1 LLQHIQVLEEG
12 ICFLSADK
20 KVEFHNGLFLQYLNT
35 IADESSSDAQTI
47 LTDKSFQKLQD
58 FLEQEGLHF
67 FEETISRQG
76 KIFSV
81 RANIFKDRSFE
92 IILNDIT
99 RQEKTKQLKQ
109 EMTGNIAH
117 EFRTPITSIRGYLET

>member
-1 LLQHIQVLEEG
+1 KFEPSLLKFPNDEVGEIGKKIADNYHQLKESKKSVLLERQKLLQHIQVLEEG

-58 FLEQEGLHF
+58 FL
-67 FEETISRQG
+67 
-76 KIFSV
+76 
-81 RANIFKDRSFE
+81 
-92 IILNDIT
+92 
-99 RQEKTKQLKQ
+99 
-109 EMTGNIAH
+109 
-117 EFRTPITSIRGYLET
+117 